1 MLQLDWLRFSLSI
14 QQLFSVAVSLTGRR
28 SCSCKTKTRISH
40 SHFRHFFV
48 FLSSHWLIMI
58 SCCHLIGCCDYMTLN
73 RKALLELTYLG
84 NLQHYNKNFE
94 HRQRPAKMDRVITI
108 MKWKLEKRRALKTD
122 CTPLITSF
130 PYHH

>member
-28 SCSCKTKTRISH
+28 SCSCKTKTRTSH

-58 SCCHLIGCCDYMTLN
+58 SCCHLIGCCDYMTLS

-94 HRQRPAKMDRVITI
+94 HRQRSAKMDRVITI

>member
-73 RKALLELTYLG
+73 RKALLELTSATCNIITKILNIG
-84 NLQHYNKNFE
+84 KDLQKWSVAVTFLPSDSWVRNLLSNFFNS
-94 HRQRPAKMDRVITI
+94 KI
-108 MKWKLEKRRALKTD
+108 
-122 CTPLITSF
+122 
-130 PYHH
+130 